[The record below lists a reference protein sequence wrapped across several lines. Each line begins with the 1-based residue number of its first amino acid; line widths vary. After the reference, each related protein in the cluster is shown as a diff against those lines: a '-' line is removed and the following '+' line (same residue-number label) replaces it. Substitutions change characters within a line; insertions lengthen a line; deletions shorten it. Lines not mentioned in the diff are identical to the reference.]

1 MVANLNTLVQ
11 KIVVQ
16 ADTRGVDNLN
26 NALSKLKSQA
36 RGVANSF
43 SKMITPE
50 QRIALAKANEIITHN
65 NARIAEARALT
76 QQHNAVISQNNAI
89 ISQNTKERVMN
100 TNAYMRATQATQLK
114 LSADKRDIQLSRER
128 IAELRKET
136 AERRNATNAI
146 KTQSSAMLGLK
157 SLLGYF
163 VGIHTVFSFIRDA
176 REIDLMQRSMQGLTK
191 TTQDWEYIQQQAFR
205 TGTNIK
211 DAARG
216 YRNFYASAS
225 MAGFG
230 KGSIQGMYADL
241 LTSTRAI
248 GATPTQTQGALL
260 ALEQM
265 ISKGVVSME
274 ELRRQLGNAL
284 PGAFEIGA
292 RAMNMTTAEF
302 NEFIKKG
309 QLASTVFVPKFIEQ
323 LKKEYAGGF
332 AEATKTMDFALQNL
346 TNSWLI
352 FVDSVTKGDVGKSF
366 AQAINALSA
375 LITDPDFLYMIQLLG
390 KVLGLIFTFVRKT
403 VNFTRKHLPIILGLL
418 GMAGLAGGLLKI
430 KNLMIAVA
438 SLLVTIQQYAFTTG
452 LTLNAAFGKVLLAN
466 IKSFA
471 LGVKSALT
479 PLIAMHAWIAGIISL
494 ILIWQDLWVSVFG
507 GKDRTTLGRYWA
519 AKKNKELGEERSKAR
534 SASALGGAVFGG
546 LLGGLTTGGLGVPI
560 GIAAGAGLGYGAE
573 RGLEGL
579 IGGLLSVPKLGF
591 TSPNVGVGNSAGTGN
606 IELNK
611 NSSVVIENVFVQQS
625 DITNLTP
632 LTDAILN
639 VTGG

>member
-16 ADTRGVDNLN
+16 ADTRGVDSLN

-50 QRIALAKANEIITHN
+50 QRIALAKAKEIIAHN

-100 TNAYMRATQATQLK
+100 TNAYMQATQATQLK
-114 LSADKRDIQLSRER
+114 LSADKRDIQLSKER

-292 RAMNMTTAEF
+292 RAMKMTTAEF
-302 NEFIKKG
+302 NEFVKKG

-332 AEATKTMDFALQNL
+332 AEATKSIDFALQNL

-390 KVLGLIFTFVRKT
+390 KVLGLIFTFVRKA

-430 KNLMIAVA
+430 KDLMIAVA

-471 LGVKSALT
+471 LGIKSALT

-519 AKKNKELGEERSKAR
+519 AKKGKELGEERSKLRAGFT
-534 SASALGGAVFGG
+534 LGGSI
-546 LLGGLTTGGLGVPI
+546 LGGIATFGNPL

-579 IGGLLSVPKLGF
+579 TGLLLGSKLRF

>member
-16 ADTRGVDNLN
+16 ADTRGVDSLN

-36 RGVANSF
+36 RSVANSF
-43 SKMITPE
+43 SKMMTPE

-100 TNAYMRATQATQLK
+100 TNAYMQATQATQLK

-136 AERRNATNAI
+136 AERRNATVAVKQQHN
-146 KTQSSAMLGLK
+146 AMLGLK

-292 RAMNMTTAEF
+292 RAMKMTTAEF
-302 NEFIKKG
+302 NEFVKKG

-390 KVLGLIFTFVRKT
+390 KVLGLVFTFVRKT

-452 LTLNAAFGKVLLAN
+452 LTLNAAFGKVMLAN

-471 LGVKSALT
+471 LGIKSALT

-519 AKKNKELGEERSKAR
+519 AKKGKELGEGRSKLRAGFT
-534 SASALGGAVFGG
+534 LGGSI
-546 LLGGLTTGGLGVPI
+546 LGGIATFGNPL

-579 IGGLLSVPKLGF
+579 TGLLLDSKLRF

-639 VTGG
+639 VTGGQ

>member
-36 RGVANSF
+36 RSVANSF

-100 TNAYMRATQATQLK
+100 TNAYMQATQATQLK

-176 REIDLMQRSMQGLTK
+176 RDIDLMQRSMQGLTK

-292 RAMNMTTAEF
+292 RAMKMTTAEF
-302 NEFIKKG
+302 NEFVKKG

-332 AEATKTMDFALQNL
+332 AEATKSIDFALQNL

-430 KNLMIAVA
+430 KDLMIAVA

-519 AKKNKELGEERSKAR
+519 AKKGKELGEERSKAR
-534 SASALGGAVFGG
+534 STSALGGAVFGG
-546 LLGGLTTGGLGVPI
+546 ILGGLTTGGWGVPI
-560 GIAAGAGLGYGAE
+560 GIAAGAGFGYGAE

-579 IGGLLSVPKLGF
+579 TGLLLDSKLRF

>member
-16 ADTRGVDNLN
+16 ADTKGVDSLN

-100 TNAYMRATQATQLK
+100 TNAYMQATQATQLK

-157 SLLGYF
+157 SVLGYF

-292 RAMNMTTAEF
+292 RAMKMTTAEF
-302 NEFIKKG
+302 NEFVKKG

-332 AEATKTMDFALQNL
+332 AEATKSIDFALQNL

-366 AQAINALSA
+366 AQAINALSV

-452 LTLNAAFGKVLLAN
+452 LTLNAAFGKVMLAN

-471 LGVKSALT
+471 LGIKSALT

-519 AKKNKELGEERSKAR
+519 AKKGKELGEGRSKLRAGFT
-534 SASALGGAVFGG
+534 LGGSI
-546 LLGGLTTGGLGVPI
+546 LGGIATFGNPL
-560 GIAAGAGLGYGAE
+560 GIAAGAGFGYGAE

-579 IGGLLSVPKLGF
+579 TGLLLDSKLRF

>member
-560 GIAAGAGLGYGAE
+560 GIAAGAGFGYGAE

-579 IGGLLSVPKLGF
+579 TGLLLDSKLRF

>member
-26 NALSKLKSQA
+26 NALNKLKSQA
-36 RGVANSF
+36 RSVANSF

-100 TNAYMRATQATQLK
+100 TNAYMQAIQATQLK

-128 IAELRKET
+128 VAELRKET

-292 RAMNMTTAEF
+292 RAMKMTTAEF
-302 NEFIKKG
+302 NEFVKKG

-390 KVLGLIFTFVRKT
+390 KVLGLVFTFVRKT

-430 KNLMIAVA
+430 KDLMIAVA
-438 SLLVTIQQYAFTTG
+438 GLLVTIQQYAFATG
-452 LTLNAAFGKVLLAN
+452 LTLNAAFGKVMLAN

-471 LGVKSALT
+471 LGIKSALT

-519 AKKNKELGEERSKAR
+519 AKKDKELGEGRNKLRAGFT
-534 SASALGGAVFGG
+534 LGGSI
-546 LLGGLTTGGLGVPI
+546 LGGIATFGNPL

-579 IGGLLSVPKLGF
+579 TGLLLDSKLRF
-591 TSPNVGVGNSAGTGN
+591 TSPNVGVSNSAGTGN

-639 VTGG
+639 VTGGQ

>member
-16 ADTRGVDNLN
+16 ADTKGVDSLN

-100 TNAYMRATQATQLK
+100 TNAYMQATQATQLK
-114 LSADKRDIQLSRER
+114 LSADKKDIQLSRER
-128 IAELRKET
+128 VAELRKET

-292 RAMNMTTAEF
+292 RAMKMTTAEF
-302 NEFIKKG
+302 NEFVKKG

-332 AEATKTMDFALQNL
+332 AEATKSIDFALQNL

-390 KVLGLIFTFVRKT
+390 KVLGLIFTFVRKA

-430 KNLMIAVA
+430 KDLMIAVA

-471 LGVKSALT
+471 LGIKSALT

-519 AKKNKELGEERSKAR
+519 AKKNKELGEERSKLRAGFT
-534 SASALGGAVFGG
+534 LGGSI
-546 LLGGLTTGGLGVPI
+546 LGGIATFGNPL

-579 IGGLLSVPKLGF
+579 TGLLLDSKLRF

>member
-16 ADTRGVDNLN
+16 ADTRGVDSLN

-100 TNAYMRATQATQLK
+100 TNAYMQATQATQLK

-136 AERRNATNAI
+136 AERRNATVAVKQQHN
-146 KTQSSAMLGLK
+146 AMLGLK
-157 SLLGYF
+157 SVLGYF

-292 RAMNMTTAEF
+292 RAMKMTTAEF
-302 NEFIKKG
+302 NEFVKKG

-452 LTLNAAFGKVLLAN
+452 LTLNAAFGKVMLAN

-471 LGVKSALT
+471 LGIKSALT

-519 AKKNKELGEERSKAR
+519 AKKGKELGEGRSKLRAGFT
-534 SASALGGAVFGG
+534 LGGSI
-546 LLGGLTTGGLGVPI
+546 LGGIATFGNPL

-579 IGGLLSVPKLGF
+579 TGLLLDSKLRF

>member
-1 MVANLNTLVQ
+1 
-11 KIVVQ
+11 
-16 ADTRGVDNLN
+16 
-26 NALSKLKSQA
+26 
-36 RGVANSF
+36 
-43 SKMITPE
+43 
-50 QRIALAKANEIITHN
+50 
-65 NARIAEARALT
+65 
-76 QQHNAVISQNNAI
+76 
-89 ISQNTKERVMN
+89 
-100 TNAYMRATQATQLK
+100 
-114 LSADKRDIQLSRER
+114 
-128 IAELRKET
+128 
-136 AERRNATNAI
+136 
-146 KTQSSAMLGLK
+146 MLGLK

-292 RAMNMTTAEF
+292 RAMKMTTAEF
-302 NEFIKKG
+302 NEFVKKG

-452 LTLNAAFGKVLLAN
+452 LTLNAAFGKVMLAN

-519 AKKNKELGEERSKAR
+519 AKKGKELGEGRSKLRAGFT
-534 SASALGGAVFGG
+534 LGGSI
-546 LLGGLTTGGLGVPI
+546 LGGIATFGNPL

-579 IGGLLSVPKLGF
+579 TGLLLDSKLRF

-639 VTGG
+639 VTGGQ

>member
-16 ADTRGVDNLN
+16 ADTRGVDSLN

-36 RGVANSF
+36 RSVANSF
-43 SKMITPE
+43 SKMMTPE

-100 TNAYMRATQATQLK
+100 TNAYMQATQATQLK

-136 AERRNATNAI
+136 AERRNATVAVKQQHN
-146 KTQSSAMLGLK
+146 AMLGLK

-292 RAMNMTTAEF
+292 RAMKMTTAEF
-302 NEFIKKG
+302 NEFVKKG

-390 KVLGLIFTFVRKT
+390 KVLGLVFTFVRKT

-452 LTLNAAFGKVLLAN
+452 LTLNAAFGKVMLAN

-471 LGVKSALT
+471 LGIKSALT

-519 AKKNKELGEERSKAR
+519 AKKGKELGEGRSKLRAGFT
-534 SASALGGAVFGG
+534 LGGSI
-546 LLGGLTTGGLGVPI
+546 LGGIATFGNPL
-560 GIAAGAGLGYGAE
+560 GIAAGAGFGYGAE

-579 IGGLLSVPKLGF
+579 TGLLLDSKLRF

-639 VTGG
+639 VTGGQ

>member
-16 ADTRGVDNLN
+16 ADTKGVDSLN

-36 RGVANSF
+36 RSVANSF

-100 TNAYMRATQATQLK
+100 TNAYMQATQATQLK

-157 SLLGYF
+157 SVLGYF

-292 RAMNMTTAEF
+292 RAMKMTTAEF
-302 NEFIKKG
+302 NEFVKKG

-332 AEATKTMDFALQNL
+332 AEATKSIDFALQNL

-366 AQAINALSA
+366 AQAINALSV

-452 LTLNAAFGKVLLAN
+452 LTLNAAFGKVMLAN

-471 LGVKSALT
+471 LGIKSALT

-519 AKKNKELGEERSKAR
+519 AKKGKELGEGRSKLRAGFT
-534 SASALGGAVFGG
+534 LGGSI
-546 LLGGLTTGGLGVPI
+546 LGGIATFGNPL
-560 GIAAGAGLGYGAE
+560 GIAAGAGFGYGAE

-579 IGGLLSVPKLGF
+579 TGLLLDSKLRF

>member
-36 RGVANSF
+36 RSVANSF
-43 SKMITPE
+43 SKMMTPE

-100 TNAYMRATQATQLK
+100 TNAYMQATQATQLK

-136 AERRNATNAI
+136 AERRNATVAVKQQHN
-146 KTQSSAMLGLK
+146 AMLGLK

-292 RAMNMTTAEF
+292 RAMKMTTAEF
-302 NEFIKKG
+302 NEFVKKG

-332 AEATKTMDFALQNL
+332 AEATKSIDFALQNL

-430 KNLMIAVA
+430 KDLMIAVA

-519 AKKNKELGEERSKAR
+519 AKKNKELGEGRSKLRAGFT
-534 SASALGGAVFGG
+534 LGGSI
-546 LLGGLTTGGLGVPI
+546 LGGIATFGNPL
-560 GIAAGAGLGYGAE
+560 GIAAGAGFGYGAE

-579 IGGLLSVPKLGF
+579 TGLLLDSKLRF

-639 VTGG
+639 VTGGQ

>member
-16 ADTRGVDNLN
+16 ADTRGVDSLN

-36 RGVANSF
+36 RSVANSF
-43 SKMITPE
+43 SKMMTPE

-100 TNAYMRATQATQLK
+100 TNAYMQATQATQLK

-136 AERRNATNAI
+136 AERRNATVAVKQQHN
-146 KTQSSAMLGLK
+146 AMLGLK

-292 RAMNMTTAEF
+292 RAMKMTTAEF
-302 NEFIKKG
+302 NEFVKKG

-332 AEATKTMDFALQNL
+332 AEATKSIDFALQNL

-390 KVLGLIFTFVRKT
+390 KVLGLVFTFVRKT

-430 KNLMIAVA
+430 RNLMIAVA

-452 LTLNAAFGKVLLAN
+452 LTLNAAFGKVMLAN

-471 LGVKSALT
+471 LGIKSALT

-519 AKKNKELGEERSKAR
+519 AKKGKELGEGRSKLRAGFT
-534 SASALGGAVFGG
+534 LGGSI
-546 LLGGLTTGGLGVPI
+546 LGGIATFGNPL
-560 GIAAGAGLGYGAE
+560 GIAAGAGFGYGAE

-579 IGGLLSVPKLGF
+579 TGLLLDSKLRF

-639 VTGG
+639 VTGGQ

>member
-16 ADTRGVDNLN
+16 ADTRGVDSLN

-36 RGVANSF
+36 RSVANSF
-43 SKMITPE
+43 SKMMTPE

-100 TNAYMRATQATQLK
+100 TNAYMQATQATQLK

-136 AERRNATNAI
+136 AERRNATVAVKQQHN
-146 KTQSSAMLGLK
+146 AMLGLK

-292 RAMNMTTAEF
+292 RAMKMTTAEF
-302 NEFIKKG
+302 NEFVKKG

-332 AEATKTMDFALQNL
+332 AEATKSIDFALQNL

-430 KNLMIAVA
+430 RNLMIAVA

-452 LTLNAAFGKVLLAN
+452 LTLNAAFGKVMLAN

-471 LGVKSALT
+471 LGIKSALT

-519 AKKNKELGEERSKAR
+519 AKKGKELGEGRSKLRAGFT
-534 SASALGGAVFGG
+534 LGGSI
-546 LLGGLTTGGLGVPI
+546 LGGIATFGNPL

-579 IGGLLSVPKLGF
+579 TGLLLDSKLRF

-639 VTGG
+639 VTGGQ

>member
-36 RGVANSF
+36 RGVSNSF

-100 TNAYMRATQATQLK
+100 TNAYMQATQATQLK

-302 NEFIKKG
+302 NEFVKKG

-332 AEATKTMDFALQNL
+332 AEATKSIDFALQNL

-366 AQAINALSA
+366 AHAINALSA

-430 KNLMIAVA
+430 KDLMIAVA

-471 LGVKSALT
+471 LGIKSALT

-534 SASALGGAVFGG
+534 SASALGGAIFGG
-546 LLGGLTTGGLGVPI
+546 ILGGLTTGGWGVPI

-579 IGGLLSVPKLGF
+579 TGLLLDSKLRF

>member
-16 ADTRGVDNLN
+16 ADTRGVDSLN

-36 RGVANSF
+36 RSVANSF
-43 SKMITPE
+43 SKMMTPE

-100 TNAYMRATQATQLK
+100 TNAYMQATQATQLK

-136 AERRNATNAI
+136 AERRNATVAVKQQHN
-146 KTQSSAMLGLK
+146 AMLGLK

-292 RAMNMTTAEF
+292 RAMKMTTAEF
-302 NEFIKKG
+302 NEFVKKG

-332 AEATKTMDFALQNL
+332 AEATKSIDFALQNL

-390 KVLGLIFTFVRKT
+390 KVLGLVFTFVRKT

-430 KNLMIAVA
+430 RNLMIAVA

-452 LTLNAAFGKVLLAN
+452 LTLNAAFGKVMLAN

-471 LGVKSALT
+471 LGIKSALT

-519 AKKNKELGEERSKAR
+519 AKKGKELGEGRSKLRAGFT
-534 SASALGGAVFGG
+534 LGGSI
-546 LLGGLTTGGLGVPI
+546 LGGIATFGNPL

-579 IGGLLSVPKLGF
+579 TGLLLDSKLRF

-639 VTGG
+639 VTGGQ

>member
-16 ADTRGVDNLN
+16 ADTRGVDSLN

-36 RGVANSF
+36 RSVANSF
-43 SKMITPE
+43 SKMMTPE

-100 TNAYMRATQATQLK
+100 TNAYMQATQATQLK

-136 AERRNATNAI
+136 AERRNATVAVKQQHN
-146 KTQSSAMLGLK
+146 AMLGLK

-292 RAMNMTTAEF
+292 RAMKMTTAEF
-302 NEFIKKG
+302 NEFVKKG

-390 KVLGLIFTFVRKT
+390 KVLGLVFTFVRKT

-452 LTLNAAFGKVLLAN
+452 LTLNAAFGKVMLAN

-471 LGVKSALT
+471 LGIKSALT

-519 AKKNKELGEERSKAR
+519 AKKNKELGEGRSKLRAGFT
-534 SASALGGAVFGG
+534 LGGSI
-546 LLGGLTTGGLGVPI
+546 LGGIATFGNPL

-579 IGGLLSVPKLGF
+579 TGLLLDSKLRF

-639 VTGG
+639 VTGGQ

>member
-16 ADTRGVDNLN
+16 ADTRGVDSLN

-36 RGVANSF
+36 RSVANSF
-43 SKMITPE
+43 SKMMTPE

-100 TNAYMRATQATQLK
+100 TNAYMQATQATQLK

-136 AERRNATNAI
+136 AERRNATVAVKQQHN
-146 KTQSSAMLGLK
+146 AMLGLK

-292 RAMNMTTAEF
+292 RAMKMTTAEF
-302 NEFIKKG
+302 NEFVKKG

-332 AEATKTMDFALQNL
+332 AEATKSIDFALQNL

-390 KVLGLIFTFVRKT
+390 KVLGLVFTFVRKT

-430 KNLMIAVA
+430 RNLMIAVA

-519 AKKNKELGEERSKAR
+519 AKKGKELGEGRSKLRAGFT
-534 SASALGGAVFGG
+534 LGGSI
-546 LLGGLTTGGLGVPI
+546 LGGIATFGNPL

-579 IGGLLSVPKLGF
+579 TGLLLDSKLRF

-639 VTGG
+639 VTGGQ